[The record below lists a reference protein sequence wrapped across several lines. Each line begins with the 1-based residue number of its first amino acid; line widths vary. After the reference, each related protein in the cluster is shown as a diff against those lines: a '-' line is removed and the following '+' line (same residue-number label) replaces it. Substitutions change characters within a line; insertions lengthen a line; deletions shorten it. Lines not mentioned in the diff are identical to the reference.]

1 MDPSTTN
8 DKQLSNAPFEVFE
21 VASTDADKKMGG
33 SAAAVAAA
41 ADAPVVPSGSSGGGD
56 VGEQHDD
63 DGAAVGSFLGCG
75 LGYVI
80 VRHITSLY
88 DIPLQGLFF
97 GCASSGAYVYNCV
110 TLHHMTFHHYKALDP
125 RRLEYCITFDFI
137 RFDSIPCAQVFPALA
152 AVPVRRVRE
161 HHGRRGQR
169 GLRQAAPAP
178 SRGEEQQRACDLVA
192 AARGT
197 TGGLQRRYK
206 THGDADQAASSSSV
220 VTAFTKAFTTPQS
233 KPLQLRRRRK
243 ALRRRDA
250 VSSGFL

>member
-1 MDPSTTN
+1 M
-8 DKQLSNAPFEVFE
+8 FEVFE
-21 VASTDADKKMGG
+21 VASTNADKKMGG
-33 SAAAVAAA
+33 GAAAAAA
-41 ADAPVVPSGSSGGGD
+41 ADAPVVPSGSFGGGD
-56 VGEQHDD
+56 AGEHHDD

-97 GCASSGAYVYNCV
+97 GCASSGAYVYYCV
-110 TLHHMTFHHYKALDP
+110 ALHHMTFHYYKALDP
-125 RRLEYCITFDFI
+125 RRLEHCITFDFI

-161 HHGRRGQR
+161 HRGRRGQR

-178 SRGEEQQRACDLVA
+178 SRGEEQQRACDLA
-192 AARGT
+192 TARGT
-197 TGGLQRRYK
+197 TGVLQRRYK

-220 VTAFTKAFTTPQS
+220 VTAFVKAFTTP
-233 KPLQLRRRRK
+233 RTRRK
-243 ALRRRDA
+243 AHTEEDRGRRLHDA
-250 VSSGFL
+250 FS